1 MQIRQRKVPAD
12 SGIEM
17 AKMNREAEPPDGRP
31 QAEPGNEREGH
42 LTTATNAA
50 AAIVVRR

>member
-17 AKMNREAEPPDGRP
+17 AKMNREAEPPRVRP
-31 QAEPGNEREGH
+31 QAVFLKLCYLCSAPQKGQ
-42 LTTATNAA
+42 
-50 AAIVVRR
+50 